1 MRRLAL
7 LLPLPLLAPL
17 PVAPQTHD
25 AFCAG
30 LLHLV
35 QAAPSG
41 FAYVDRGQRVV
52 PGSVEERRGTLT
64 AAFGPPRAAYH
75 AMMLRAPAAQHPNPV
90 EGRFHG
96 LQAQIGHCLPG
107 IAATPVTAGE
117 GGAHIAWTTDQA
129 VILLRREDGQG
140 GASTAEVELSVAA
153 RW

>member
-17 PVAPQTHD
+17 PVAPQPHD

-52 PGSVEERRGTLT
+52 PGSLDERRGVLA

-75 AMMLRAPAAQHPNPV
+75 AMMLRTPAEHGSTTQA
-90 EGRFHG
+90 RFHA

-107 IAATPVTAGE
+107 IPATPVTAGE

-140 GASTAEVELSVAA
+140 GASTAEVEISVAA